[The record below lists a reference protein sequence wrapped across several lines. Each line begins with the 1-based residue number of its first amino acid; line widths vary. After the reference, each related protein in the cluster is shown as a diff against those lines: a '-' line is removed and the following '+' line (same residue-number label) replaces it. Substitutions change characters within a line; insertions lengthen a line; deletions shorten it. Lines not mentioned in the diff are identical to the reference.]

1 MHMSMDVLAAHSL
14 THCVTCHCQCH
25 HFLLFDLWNR
35 LSVSEAGLH
44 TARLQVLYLYL
55 TVSLLQ
61 ANQSPEVAPAHVQV
75 MMASRNS
82 DAINPLKRIPSL
94 PVS

>member
-1 MHMSMDVLAAHSL
+1 MDMSMDVLASHSL

-44 TARLQVLYLYL
+44 TARLQVLYL

-61 ANQSPEVAPAHVQV
+61 AANQSPEVAPAHVQV
-75 MMASRNS
+75 MMASQHQRH
-82 DAINPLKRIPSL
+82 
-94 PVS
+94 